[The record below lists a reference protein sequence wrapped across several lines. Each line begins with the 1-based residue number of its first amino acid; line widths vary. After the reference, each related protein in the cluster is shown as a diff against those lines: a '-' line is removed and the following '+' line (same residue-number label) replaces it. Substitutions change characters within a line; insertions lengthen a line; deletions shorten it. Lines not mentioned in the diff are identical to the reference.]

1 MPVIN
6 PKNLSWTAP
15 TENIDGTPI
24 DYELAYD
31 MGIGPVG
38 GPYEVR
44 STFPGTLNP
53 DGMYEADLPAL
64 NLEDGVEFGLVLRA
78 FNVDLPE
85 APSAWTDEVEV
96 LFTGKL
102 PNAPAGLVAY

>member
-1 MPVIN
+1 MSIN
-6 PKNLSWTAP
+6 PEKLSWTAP
-15 TENIDGTPI
+15 TTNVDGTPI

-31 MGIGPVG
+31 LGIGPVG

-64 NLEDGVEFGLVLRA
+64 NLDEDVTYALVLRA
-78 FNVDLPE
+78 LNVNLPE
-85 APSAWTDEVEV
+85 APSEWTGEVEIM
-96 LFTGKL
+96 FTGKL
-102 PNAPAGLVAY
+102 PNAPTGLLVY